1 MKHASVGKHPD
12 LFEDDSLQ
20 AVVPYDQKQ
29 DLVRLIEVMLIEIA
43 TTSLPTMPQ
52 EGSDDK
58 HLS

>member
-1 MKHASVGKHPD
+1 
-12 LFEDDSLQ
+12 
-20 AVVPYDQKQ
+20 
-29 DLVRLIEVMLIEIA
+29 MLIEIA